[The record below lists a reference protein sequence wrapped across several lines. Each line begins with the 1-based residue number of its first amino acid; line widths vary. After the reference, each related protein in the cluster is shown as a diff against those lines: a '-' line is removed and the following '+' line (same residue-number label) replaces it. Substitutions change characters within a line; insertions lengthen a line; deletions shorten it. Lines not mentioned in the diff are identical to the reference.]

1 MNKYNNQ
8 DLVNSSHAMRQP
20 KHTGACYISSKQQG
34 YAMLT
39 LVILL
44 MIIGVMSAGAM
55 NISNT
60 SENLASNAIQRNR
73 AFQAADAATYYAEA
87 EITSMLK
94 QRIFANDSGE
104 KGLFT
109 FEKRPANWWD
119 SAETKGIHIVPES
132 TVLGVVNP
140 PKYSIEQVGDYVS
153 DGGTGVVNLDIGGAA
168 YGRMTSGGREIILYN
183 VQSHANGSFNE
194 VKTVVETAV
203 AFSY

>member
-1 MNKYNNQ
+1 M
-8 DLVNSSHAMRQP
+8 A
-20 KHTGACYISSKQQG
+20 TGPNANKQQG

-39 LVILL
+39 LAILL

-73 AFQAADAATYYAEA
+73 AFQAADAATY
-87 EITSMLK
+87 
-94 QRIFANDSGE
+94 
-104 KGLFT
+104 
-109 FEKRPANWWD
+109 
-119 SAETKGIHIVPES
+119 GIHTVPES
-132 TVLGVVNP
+132 NVLGVVTP

-203 AFSY
+203 AYSY

>member
-1 MNKYNNQ
+1 
-8 DLVNSSHAMRQP
+8 
-20 KHTGACYISSKQQG
+20 
-34 YAMLT
+34 MLT
-39 LVILL
+39 LAILL

-109 FEKRPANWWD
+109 FENRPSNWWD
-119 SAETKGIHIVPES
+119 SDDAKGIHTVPES
-132 TVLGVVNP
+132 NVLGVVTP

-203 AFSY
+203 AYSY